1 MRTSNSTKVNYMV
14 KMPAEVKETLEKQ
27 KPVPIA
33 TASKSAVPNVV
44 FVGLLKVVDDETLM
58 IADNFFYKTAQNLGE
73 NPKISILCYNGETK
87 KSFQIKGDATVCKE
101 GVDYEAMKA
110 WVHGVNNKLPAKA
123 CVMVKV
129 TEIYNAMW
137 GPAAGKQIA

>member
-1 MRTSNSTKVNYMV
+1 MV

-33 TASKSAVPNVV
+33 TASKSGVPNVV
-44 FVGLLKVVDDETLM
+44 FVGLLKIVDDETLM
-58 IADNFFYKTAQNLGE
+58 IADNFFYKTAQNLAE
-73 NPKISILCYNGETK
+73 NPRISVLCYNGETK
-87 KSFQIKGDATVCKE
+87 KSFQIKGNATIYKE
-101 GVDYEAMKA
+101 GADYEAMKT

-123 CVMVKV
+123 CVMVKI

>member
-1 MRTSNSTKVNYMV
+1 MQTSISNKVNYMV
-14 KMPAEVKETLEKQ
+14 KMPADVKETLEKQ

-33 TASKSAVPNVV
+33 TASKSGVPNVV
-44 FVGLLKVVDDETLM
+44 FVGLLKIVDDETLM
-58 IADNFFYKTAQNLGE
+58 IADNFFYKTAQNLAE
-73 NPKISILCYNGETK
+73 NPKISVLCYNGETK
-87 KSFQIKGDATVCKE
+87 KSFQIKGNATVYKQ
-101 GVDYEAMKA
+101 GVDYEAMKT

-123 CVMVKV
+123 CVMVKI

>member
-1 MRTSNSTKVNYMV
+1 MV

-33 TASKSAVPNVV
+33 TASKSGVPNVV
-44 FVGLLKVVDDETLM
+44 FVGLLKIVDDETLM

-87 KSFQIKGDATVCKE
+87 KSFQIKGSATVCKE
-101 GVDYEAMKA
+101 GVDYEAMKT